1 MRRVN
6 IRAAFVGEPSHGSDV
21 SAAEESDE
29 AVALAVRGGEI
40 TIVVPQG
47 TADPE
52 VLSAGTCLR
61 GTLHLEN
68 ERVLTFEIQDGAVGA
83 FFEDEAADLHY
94 RREASG
100 GVGLFSLASQ
110 PTPGLAAS
118 VLVRDLMKTEVV
130 TVPPGLPVQAAAE
143 LLAFHRISGLPV
155 LDEGRLVGVVTEA
168 DVIGKR
174 GGTVAE
180 IMTGDPVTVTEDTPA
195 RDLANLLTRRGIRRV
210 PVVRAGEL
218 VGIVSRGDVV
228 RWVAAHGGATASGRP

>member
-6 IRAAFVGEPSHGSDV
+6 IRAAFAGEPSHGSEI

-29 AVALAVRGGEI
+29 AVLVAVRGGEL
-40 TIVVPQG
+40 TLVVPRD
-47 TADPE
+47 TADPQA
-52 VLSAGTCLR
+52 LAAATCLR

-68 ERVLTFEIQDGAVGA
+68 ERVLSFEIQDGAVGA

-94 RREASG
+94 RREAQG
-100 GVGLFSLASQ
+100 GVGLFALAAT
-110 PTPGLAAS
+110 PTPGIAAS
-118 VLVRDLMKTEVV
+118 VLARDLMKTEVI

-155 LDEGRLVGVVTEA
+155 LDDGRLVGVVTEA

-174 GGTVAE
+174 GSTVAE
-180 IMTGDPVTVTEDTPA
+180 IMTRDVVSVAEDTPA
-195 RDLANLLTRRGIRRV
+195 SDLANLLTRRGIRRA
-210 PVVRAGEL
+210 PVLRAGQL

-228 RWVAAHGGATASGRP
+228 RWVAAHGGATG